1 MQVVRTLVAER
12 LAAAAE
18 EIFTVVERKMLHTS
32 EMLPE
37 QLRTVVQKRLSA
49 VADEICRI
57 LEIMLGEYEAED
69 IEQQRQL
76 LDITMTTETNVHTSV
91 CNGEKVIRSSSANE
105 G

>member
-1 MQVVRTLVAER
+1 MCKMQVVRTLVAER

-57 LEIMLGEYEAED
+57 LEIMLGEHEAED
-69 IEQQRQL
+69 IEQQCQL
-76 LDITMTTETNVHTSV
+76 LDITTGPQ
-91 CNGEKVIRSSSANE
+91 C
-105 G
+105 